1 VCQDK
6 NAEFNNLHL
15 LNEGFLTIA
24 DAASDLYS
32 KLISMAEAQE
42 SAPELLIQFASLQI
56 NSELYDTYQKE
67 DYNVTIMYI
76 MQNMMNSPRI
86 VSTNR
91 FDFDHFEV
99 AAQHI
104 AQAIRYDICEFYNI
118 SSTLADYLDV
128 SIKNF

>member
-32 KLISMAEAQE
+32 KLISMAGGPGVRPRE
-42 SAPELLIQFASLQI
+42 SHPVRLPPDQLLELR
-56 NSELYDTYQKE
+56 DTYQKE
-67 DYNVTIMYI
+67 DYNVTIMYL
-76 MQNMMNSPRI
+76 MQNMMRLARI

-91 FDFDHFEV
+91 FE
-99 AAQHI
+99 
-104 AQAIRYDICEFYNI
+104 
-118 SSTLADYLDV
+118 L
-128 SIKNF
+128 SITSKWLHNA